1 MSSKEFP
8 LEKFIGSP
16 NNILDILYQE
26 PDQSLGVRSL
36 EEFLNLPLNENYI
49 KNQTTKINNTD
60 TIILKTNESSNR

>member
-1 MSSKEFP
+1 MSSKKFP

-36 EEFLNLPLNENYI
+36 EEFLNLPLN
-49 KNQTTKINNTD
+49 K
-60 TIILKTNESSNR
+60 IILRTK

>member
-1 MSSKEFP
+1 MSLKEIP

-36 EEFLNLPLNENYI
+36 EEFLNLFS
-49 KNQTTKINNTD
+49 T
-60 TIILKTNESSNR
+60 R

>member
-1 MSSKEFP
+1 MSLKDIP

-36 EEFLNLPLNENYI
+36 EEFLNLPLNENYK
-49 KNQTTKINNTD
+49 KNQENKVNQT
-60 TIILKTNESSNR
+60 LKSNIPSEK

>member
-1 MSSKEFP
+1 MSFKKIP

-36 EEFLNLPLNENYI
+36 EEFLNLPRNEHYI
-49 KNQTTKINNTD
+49 KNQINKINNID
-60 TIILKTNESSNR
+60 TTLKTNESSNR

>member
-1 MSSKEFP
+1 MSLKEFD

-36 EEFLNLPLNENYI
+36 EEFLNLPRNEHYI
-49 KNQTTKINNTD
+49 KNQINKINNID
-60 TIILKTNESSNR
+60 TTLKTNESSNR